1 MPSERF
7 LAAAWPACMLVAALA
22 ACATP
27 PPAPA
32 PAPQPMRTMMAP
44 PVAAPPAVEARAPAA
59 PSAASTAAPAA
70 PDRAQVL
77 AAAIAYAE
85 RARGLPAAELA
96 QEIQRLGE
104 SAYAPLRATQLALA
118 LGQARNGANAAR
130 AQLLLQRVIADP
142 SPDAQALQSFARLLL
157 AQIADQRRADEQ
169 AERQAQQLREA
180 QRRIEQLNDRLEA
193 VRAIER
199 SLPGPAP
206 REPNR
211 P

>member
-1 MPSERF
+1 
-7 LAAAWPACMLVAALA
+7 
-22 ACATP
+22 
-27 PPAPA
+27 
-32 PAPQPMRTMMAP
+32 
-44 PVAAPPAVEARAPAA
+44 
-59 PSAASTAAPAA
+59 
-70 PDRAQVL
+70 
-77 AAAIAYAE
+77 
-85 RARGLPAAELA
+85 
-96 QEIQRLGE
+96 
-104 SAYAPLRATQLALA
+104 
-118 LGQARNGANAAR
+118 
-130 AQLLLQRVIADP
+130 VIADP
-142 SPDAQALQSFARLLL
+142 SPDAQALQPFARLLL